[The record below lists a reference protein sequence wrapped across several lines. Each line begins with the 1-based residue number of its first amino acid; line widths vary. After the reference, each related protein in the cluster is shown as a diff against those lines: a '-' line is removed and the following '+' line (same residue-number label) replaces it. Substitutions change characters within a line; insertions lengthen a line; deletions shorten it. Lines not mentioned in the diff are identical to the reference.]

1 MNDRLKT
8 LEERASARRPL
19 LMVALVAGDP
29 HLDATLDY
37 MGILAEAGV
46 DVVELIVPFSEPAY
60 HGAVLQRAMARA
72 VNEHLDWEQIE
83 EIAAEFRRSYPS
95 VALVV
100 STYLNRLMAAPINA
114 TLEGLQVAGVDALWV
129 YDLPMEEAVEV
140 EALSDAAGLPLV
152 RAVSAT
158 TSLERFREI
167 ARRAQAPIIWTG
179 HSGGELTLTG
189 EAFEER
195 LRTFGEYTRRPIF
208 ASMGVTTGAEA
219 QVVVQAADGVLVGSS
234 VAWLLEGRGPDV
246 KERLRRH
253 VVELRAR
260 VDEVAGQG

>member
-1 MNDRLKT
+1 MSDRLQG
-8 LEERASARRPL
+8 LEERVAARRPL

-72 VNEHLDWEQIE
+72 VNEQLEWAQIE
-83 EIAAEFRRSYPS
+83 EIAEEFRRSYPS
-95 VALVV
+95 VAMIV
-100 STYLNRLMAAPINA
+100 STYLNRLMAAPLGPTFA
-114 TLEGLQVAGVDALWV
+114 GLKAAGVDGLWI
-129 YDLPMEEAVEV
+129 YDLPMEEAGEV
-140 EALSDAAGLPLV
+140 ESHSEAAQLPLV

-179 HSGGELTLTG
+179 HSGGELSLTG

-195 LRTFGEYTRRPIF
+195 LRTFGEYTRRPIL

-219 QVVVQAADGVLVGSS
+219 QAVVRAADGVLIGSS

-260 VDEVAGQG
+260 IDEVAGQG